1 MKDKLTGELKNTFR
15 PEFLNRVDEVIVFHA
30 LAKNELKQII
40 EIMLEK
46 VKERLK
52 EYELDLK
59 TTPKVSDFLIE
70 KGYDKVYGA
79 RPLRRAIQKFVEDPL
94 AERILKGYKQEK
106 IRGCKCEYG
115 FLKTSVDKLYQK
127 FLDEQ
132 IPNTTGRV

>member
-1 MKDKLTGELKNTFR
+1 MTPQDRHYLLIIFRNYYKQPMTDK
-15 PEFLNRVDEVIVFHA
+15 VA
-30 LAKNELKQII
+30 
-40 EIMLEK
+40 
-46 VKERLK
+46 K
-52 EYELDLK
+52 EY
-59 TTPKVSDFLIE
+59 I
-70 KGYDKVYGA
+70 
-79 RPLRRAIQKFVEDPL
+79 L